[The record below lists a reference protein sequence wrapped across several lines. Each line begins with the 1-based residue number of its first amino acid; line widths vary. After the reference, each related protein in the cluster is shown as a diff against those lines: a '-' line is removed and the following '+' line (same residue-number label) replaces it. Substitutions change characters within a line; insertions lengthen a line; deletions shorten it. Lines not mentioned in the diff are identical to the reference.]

1 MKAVC
6 VCNGSISDY
15 DVIKKYILV
24 SDYIISVDGGAGHL
38 RKMGINP
45 NILIGDFDSANLKD
59 IDFYI
64 NKGIKVLQF
73 PVEKDMTDSELA
85 IEMAAEL
92 GAEELVFVGALG
104 TRIDHSFANIML
116 LKRMMDMGLK
126 GSIVDEHNEIYMFNS
141 NFSMNKKEGRKLSLI
156 PITEKVTGVSTSG
169 LKYPLNNATMVL
181 GTSWGIS
188 NEFEEE
194 VASVSIESGILLAC
208 LSRD

>member
-15 DVIKKYILV
+15 ELIKKYIQE

-45 NILIGDFDSANLKD
+45 DILIGDFDSANSRDLD
-59 IDFYI
+59 YYV
-64 NKGIKVLQF
+64 NKGINVSKF

-85 IEMAAEL
+85 IEKVLEL
-92 GAEELVFVGALG
+92 GATEVVFLGALG

-116 LKRMMDMGLK
+116 LKKMLDIGLR
-126 GSIVDEHNEIYMFNS
+126 GSIADEHNELYMFDS
-141 NFSMNKKEGRKLSLI
+141 NFSISKKEGRKLSLI
-156 PITEKVTGVSTSG
+156 PITEKVTGVSTRG
-169 LKYPLNNATMVL
+169 LKYPLVNATMVL

-188 NEFEEE
+188 NDFEEE
-194 VASVSIESGILLAC
+194 VAFVSIDSGILLAC

>member
-15 DVIKKYILV
+15 EEIKKYILV
-24 SDYIISVDGGAGHL
+24 ADYIISVDGGAGHL
-38 RKMGINP
+38 RKMGIKP
-45 NILIGDFDSANLKD
+45 NILLGDFDSANSQDLD
-59 IDFYI
+59 YYV
-64 NKGIKVLQF
+64 NKGINISKF

-85 IEMAAEL
+85 IEKALEL
-92 GAEELVFVGALG
+92 GADEVVFLGALG
-104 TRIDHSFANIML
+104 TRIDHSLANVML
-116 LKRMMDMGLK
+116 LKKMLDIGLR

-141 NFSMNKKEGRKLSLI
+141 DFSLNKKEGRKISLI
-156 PITEKVTGVSTSG
+156 PITEKVTGVSTRG

-188 NEFEEE
+188 NEFEDETAR
-194 VASVSIESGILLAC
+194 VTIESGILLVC

>member
-15 DVIKKYILV
+15 DLIKKYIQE

-45 NILIGDFDSANLKD
+45 DILIGDFDSANSQDLD
-59 IDFYI
+59 YYLR
-64 NKGIKVLQF
+64 KGINVSKF

-85 IEMAAEL
+85 IEKILEL
-92 GAEELVFVGALG
+92 GATEVVFLGALG

-116 LKRMMDMGLK
+116 LKKMLDIGLR
-126 GSIVDEHNEIYMFNS
+126 GSIADEHNELYMFDS
-141 NFSMNKKEGRKLSLI
+141 NFSISKKEGRKLSLI
-156 PITEKVTGVSTSG
+156 PITEKVTGVSTRG
-169 LKYPLNNATMVL
+169 LKYPLVNATMVL

-194 VASVSIESGILLAC
+194 VAFVSIDSGILLAC

>member
-6 VCNGSISDY
+6 VCNGSIGDY
-15 DVIKKYILV
+15 DLIKKYIQE

-45 NILIGDFDSANLKD
+45 DILIGDFDSANSQDLD
-59 IDFYI
+59 YYVS
-64 NKGIKVLQF
+64 KGINVSRF

-85 IEMAAEL
+85 IEKVLEL
-92 GAEELVFVGALG
+92 GATEVVFLGALG

-116 LKRMMDMGLK
+116 LKKMLDIGLR
-126 GSIVDEHNEIYMFNS
+126 GSIADEHNELYMFDS
-141 NFSMNKKEGRKLSLI
+141 NFSISKKEGRKLSLI
-156 PITEKVTGVSTSG
+156 PITEKVTGVSTRG
-169 LKYPLNNATMVL
+169 LKYPLVNATMVL

-194 VASVSIESGILLAC
+194 VAFVSIDSGILLAC

>member
-85 IEMAAEL
+85 IEMASEL

-141 NFSMNKKEGRKLSLI
+141 NFSINKKEGRKLSLI
-156 PITEKVTGVSTSG
+156 PITEKVTGVSTNG

>member
-15 DVIKKYILV
+15 EIIKKYIQE

-45 NILIGDFDSANLKD
+45 DILIGDFDSANSRDLD
-59 IDFYI
+59 YYVS
-64 NKGIKVLQF
+64 KGINVSKF

-85 IEMAAEL
+85 IEKVLEL
-92 GAEELVFVGALG
+92 GATEVVFLGALG

-116 LKRMMDMGLK
+116 LKKMLDIGLR
-126 GSIVDEHNEIYMFNS
+126 GSIADEHNELYMFDS
-141 NFSMNKKEGRKLSLI
+141 NFSIGKKEGRKLSLI
-156 PITEKVTGVSTSG
+156 PITEKVTGVSTRG
-169 LKYPLNNATMVL
+169 LKYPLVNATMVL

-194 VASVSIESGILLAC
+194 VAFVSIDSGILLAC

>member
-15 DVIKKYILV
+15 DLIKKYIQE

-45 NILIGDFDSANLKD
+45 DILIGDFDSANSQDLD
-59 IDFYI
+59 YYVS
-64 NKGIKVLQF
+64 KGINVSKF

-85 IEMAAEL
+85 IEKVLEL
-92 GAEELVFVGALG
+92 GATEVVFLGALG

-116 LKRMMDMGLK
+116 LKKMLDIGLR
-126 GSIVDEHNEIYMFNS
+126 GSIADEHNELYMFDS
-141 NFSMNKKEGRKLSLI
+141 NFSISKKEGRKLSLI
-156 PITEKVTGVSTSG
+156 PITEKVTGVSTRG
-169 LKYPLNNATMVL
+169 LKYPLVNATMVL

-194 VASVSIESGILLAC
+194 VAFVSIDSGVLLAC

>member
-6 VCNGSISDY
+6 VCNGSINDY
-15 DVIKKYILV
+15 DVIKKYIRV
-24 SDYIISVDGGAGHL
+24 SNYIISVDGGAGHL
-38 RKMGINP
+38 RKMGIDP
-45 NILIGDFDSANLKD
+45 DILIGDFDSANSKD
-59 IDFYI
+59 IDYYI

-85 IEMAAEL
+85 IEMASEL
-92 GAEELVFVGALG
+92 GAEELVFLGALG

-126 GSIVDEHNEIYMFNS
+126 GSIVDEYNEIYMFNS
-141 NFSMNKKEGRKLSLI
+141 NFSINKKEGRKLSLI

-188 NEFEEE
+188 NEFEKE
-194 VASVSIESGILLAC
+194 VALVSIESGILLAC

>member
-15 DVIKKYILV
+15 DLIKKYIQE

-45 NILIGDFDSANLKD
+45 DVLIGDFDSANSQDLD
-59 IDFYI
+59 YYVS
-64 NKGIKVLQF
+64 KGINVSKF

-85 IEMAAEL
+85 IEKVLEL
-92 GAEELVFVGALG
+92 GATEVVFLGALG

-116 LKRMMDMGLK
+116 LKKMLDIGLR
-126 GSIVDEHNEIYMFNS
+126 GSIADEHNELYMFDS
-141 NFSMNKKEGRKLSLI
+141 NFSISKKEGRKLSLI
-156 PITEKVTGVSTSG
+156 PITEKVTGVSTRG
-169 LKYPLNNATMVL
+169 LKYPLVNATMVL

-194 VASVSIESGILLAC
+194 VAFVSIDSGILLAC
-208 LSRD
+208 LSRE

>member
-1 MKAVC
+1 MKVVC

-15 DVIKKYILV
+15 DLIKKYIQE

-45 NILIGDFDSANLKD
+45 DILIGDFDSANSQDLD
-59 IDFYI
+59 YYV
-64 NKGIKVLQF
+64 NKGINVSKF

-85 IEMAAEL
+85 IEKVLEL
-92 GAEELVFVGALG
+92 GATEVVFLGALG

-116 LKRMMDMGLK
+116 LKKILDIGLR
-126 GSIVDEHNEIYMFNS
+126 GSIADEYNELYMFDS
-141 NFSMNKKEGRKLSLI
+141 NFSISKKEGRKLSLI
-156 PITEKVTGVSTSG
+156 PITEKVTGVSTRG
-169 LKYPLNNATMVL
+169 LKYPLVNATMVL

-194 VASVSIESGILLAC
+194 VAFVSIDSGILLAC

>member
-1 MKAVC
+1 MKVVC

-15 DVIKKYILV
+15 DKIKKYILV

-38 RKMGINP
+38 RKMGIDP
-45 NILIGDFDSANLKD
+45 DILIGDFDSANSKD
-59 IDFYI
+59 LDYYV
-64 NKGIKVLQF
+64 NKGINVSKF

-85 IEMAAEL
+85 IEMVLEL
-92 GAEELVFVGALG
+92 GADEVVFLGALG

-116 LKRMMDMGLK
+116 LKKILDTGLR

-141 NFSMNKKEGRKLSLI
+141 NFSINKKEGRKLSLI
-156 PITEKVTGVSTSG
+156 PITEKVTGVSTKG
-169 LKYPLNNATMVL
+169 LKYPLNNATMTL

-194 VASVSIESGILLAC
+194 TACVAISSGILLAC

>member
-15 DVIKKYILV
+15 HKIKKYILD

-45 NILIGDFDSANLKD
+45 DILIGDFDSANSKD
-59 IDFYI
+59 LDYYVR
-64 NKGIKVLQF
+64 KGIKVSKF
-73 PVEKDMTDSELA
+73 PIEKDMTDSELA
-85 IEMAAEL
+85 IEKALEL
-92 GAEELVFVGALG
+92 GADEVVFLGALG
-104 TRIDHSFANIML
+104 TRIDHSFANVML
-116 LKRMMDMGLK
+116 LKKMLDIGLR
-126 GSIVDEHNEIYMFNS
+126 GSIIDEHNELYMFNS
-141 NFSMNKKEGRKLSLI
+141 NFSFGKKEGRKLSLI

-169 LKYPLNNATMVL
+169 LKYPLVNATMVL

-188 NEFEEE
+188 NEFEKE
-194 VASVSIESGILLAC
+194 VASVSIKSGILLVC

>member
-15 DVIKKYILV
+15 DLIKKYIQE

-45 NILIGDFDSANLKD
+45 DVLIGDFDSANSQDLD
-59 IDFYI
+59 YYVS
-64 NKGIKVLQF
+64 KGINVSKF

-85 IEMAAEL
+85 IEKVLEL
-92 GAEELVFVGALG
+92 GATEVVFLGALG

-116 LKRMMDMGLK
+116 LKKMLDIGLR
-126 GSIVDEHNEIYMFNS
+126 GSIADEHNELYMFDS
-141 NFSMNKKEGRKLSLI
+141 NFSISKKEGRKLSLI
-156 PITEKVTGVSTSG
+156 PITEKVTGVSTRG
-169 LKYPLNNATMVL
+169 LKYPLVNATMVL

-194 VASVSIESGILLAC
+194 VAFVSIDSGILLAC

>member
-15 DVIKKYILV
+15 DLIKKYIQE

-38 RKMGINP
+38 RKIGINP
-45 NILIGDFDSANLKD
+45 DILIGDFDSANSQDLD
-59 IDFYI
+59 YYI
-64 NKGIKVLQF
+64 NKGINVSKF

-85 IEMAAEL
+85 IEKVLEL
-92 GAEELVFVGALG
+92 GATEVVFLGALG

-116 LKRMMDMGLK
+116 LKKMLDIGLR
-126 GSIVDEHNEIYMFNS
+126 GSIADEHNELYMFDS
-141 NFSMNKKEGRKLSLI
+141 NFSISKKEGRKLSLI
-156 PITEKVTGVSTSG
+156 PITETVTGVSTRG
-169 LKYPLNNATMVL
+169 LKYPLVNATMVL

-194 VASVSIESGILLAC
+194 VAFVSIDSGILLAC

>member
-15 DVIKKYILV
+15 DLIKKYIQE

-45 NILIGDFDSANLKD
+45 DILIGDFDSANSQDLD
-59 IDFYI
+59 YYVS
-64 NKGIKVLQF
+64 KGINVSKF

-85 IEMAAEL
+85 IEKVLEL
-92 GAEELVFVGALG
+92 GATEVVFLGALG

-116 LKRMMDMGLK
+116 LKKMLDIGLR
-126 GSIVDEHNEIYMFNS
+126 GSIADEHNELYMFDS
-141 NFSMNKKEGRKLSLI
+141 NFSISKKEGRKLSLI
-156 PITEKVTGVSTSG
+156 PITEKVTGVSTRG
-169 LKYPLNNATMVL
+169 LKYPLVNATMVL

-194 VASVSIESGILLAC
+194 VAFVSIDSGILLAC